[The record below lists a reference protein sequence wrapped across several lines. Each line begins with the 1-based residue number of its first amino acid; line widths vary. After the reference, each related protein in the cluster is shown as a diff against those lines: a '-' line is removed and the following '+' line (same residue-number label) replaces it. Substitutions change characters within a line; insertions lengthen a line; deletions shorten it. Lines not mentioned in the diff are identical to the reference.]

1 MNSSIVSYLAQSN
14 EFQAV
19 VDWTSKLLGFNTSSL
34 IAFVIFVV
42 AALVVVLVLATIGGF
57 GTYAERKISA
67 DLQGRIGPNRV
78 GPFGLLQVLADGAK
92 MLIKEDIVTT
102 QADKFIFNLAPVL
115 CLIGVFA
122 SLAVIPF
129 SSGFILSDLNVG
141 ILYLVGATSL
151 VGIGV
156 FLGGYA
162 SNSKWS
168 MLGGMRGASQIIS
181 YEIPVTLSIIAI
193 VLMSGGLSM
202 GALVGSQGGLPHEWN
217 LFHNPFAFIGFFVYF
232 ISAMAETNRA
242 PFDLPEAESELVSG
256 YHTEYTGMKFGL
268 FALAEYIEVFVV
280 CGVATAL
287 YLGGANVPF
296 GLGSGELLAAKL
308 GLDPMLSSNVG
319 QLLELGSFF
328 TKTLALYYVVIWARW
343 TLPRIRVDHLMTLC
357 WKYLTPIALFNI
369 IGTAIWIYVFNGK
382 SIWALIFSAASHAAG
397 H

>member
-78 GPFGLLQVLADGAK
+78 GPYGLLQVLADGAK

-122 SLAVIPF
+122 SLAVVPF

-308 GLDPMLSSNVG
+308 GLDPMLSSNIG

-328 TKTLALYYVVIWARW
+328 TKTLVLYYVVIWARW

>member
-122 SLAVIPF
+122 SLAVVPF

-308 GLDPMLSSNVG
+308 GLDPMLSSNIG

-328 TKTLALYYVVIWARW
+328 TKTLVLYYVVIWARW

>member
-122 SLAVIPF
+122 SLAVVPF

-168 MLGGMRGASQIIS
+168 
-181 YEIPVTLSIIAI
+181 I
-193 VLMSGGLSM
+193 VLRNYLS
-202 GALVGSQGGLPHEWN
+202 
-217 LFHNPFAFIGFFVYF
+217 
-232 ISAMAETNRA
+232 T
-242 PFDLPEAESELVSG
+242 
-256 YHTEYTGMKFGL
+256 
-268 FALAEYIEVFVV
+268 
-280 CGVATAL
+280 
-287 YLGGANVPF
+287 
-296 GLGSGELLAAKL
+296 
-308 GLDPMLSSNVG
+308 
-319 QLLELGSFF
+319 
-328 TKTLALYYVVIWARW
+328 
-343 TLPRIRVDHLMTLC
+343 
-357 WKYLTPIALFNI
+357 
-369 IGTAIWIYVFNGK
+369 
-382 SIWALIFSAASHAAG
+382 
-397 H
+397 